1 MKTFKELLTENT
13 SNTVSTEIQNELM
26 KLIIDSTEAAKERRT
41 KYMTKYIDDCIEF
54 YNNGR
59 WEELEKAGFESQTR
73 SIGYN
78 TPAFDAFKKIEA
90 QAGYTSDDYTFVW
103 NAYRKGGNTV
113 EGAAK
118 KVVEDEFNDK
128 RKKVLTTILKKFKSE
143 DKVKSMKATNHTN
156 GFDITIILEEGRL
169 EVTNIMAG
177 GFNVQKLHYRTLVKR
192 H

>member
-1 MKTFKELLTENT
+1 MKTFKELLTE
-13 SNTVSTEIQNELM
+13 NTVSTEIQNELM

>member
-1 MKTFKELLTENT
+1 MKTFKELLTE
-13 SNTVSTEIQNELM
+13 NTVSTEIQNELM
-26 KLIIDSTEAAKERRT
+26 KLIIASTEAAKERRT

-59 WEELEKAGFESQTR
+59 WEELEKAGFKGKSFTT
-73 SIGYN
+73 SLGYN
-78 TPAFDAFKKIEA
+78 TPAYDAFKKIEA
-90 QAGYTSDDYTFVW
+90 DAGYTSDDYTFVW

-113 EGAAK
+113 EGGAK

-143 DKVKSMKATNHTN
+143 DKVKSMRATNHTN
-156 GFDITIILEEGRL
+156 SFDITIILEEGRL